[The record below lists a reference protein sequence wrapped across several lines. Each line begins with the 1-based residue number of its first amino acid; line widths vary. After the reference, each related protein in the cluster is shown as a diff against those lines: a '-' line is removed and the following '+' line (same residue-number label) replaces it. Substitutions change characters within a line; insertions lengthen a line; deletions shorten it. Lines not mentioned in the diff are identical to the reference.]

1 VRRRQQLGISL
12 VTGQAVVITETV
24 DGDATVAERVAQL
37 KVKAA
42 AALGRDPAEVAT
54 IAVCCD
60 GCPEVTRIDY
70 DADELPPGWTANATG
85 EFCPACAWRQAD

>member
-12 VTGQAVVITETV
+12 VTGETVAITEDA
-24 DGDATVAERVAQL
+24 DGTVAERVADL

-42 AALGRDPAEVAT
+42 VALGRDPGEVAEV
-54 IAVCCD
+54 AVCCD

-70 DADELPPGWTANATG
+70 NATELPPGWTANESG
-85 EFCPACAWRQAD
+85 EFCPACQWWQRP